1 MDLDLFSKVRKL
13 FYRLRLLGV
22 YQRLSSL
29 LLSTPYYITWYSYW
43 VTDRMTNDKCPA
55 VSQSGWRATRCR
67 STTDA
72 PITASGMGH
81 CTVRAE
87 KWLGLARGDWP
98 LGRPNPGQVK
108 IPLRPSITRPRS
120 NLLVWFMNRQDTE
133 EYAVCM
139 EYEYSLGQYVVGSSG
154 TLYGSMHIPRPEM
167 VGIVLDGWC
176 QSVIS
181 LAETLHHEA
190 NHIPIIES
198 NIQLSLSALR
208 KSIEPWPCRDLVKCP
223 GISLETELA
232 LLLNAVISTGAGLE
246 AVLVQPLRK
255 IIRHEMQINF
265 VPDFQSWLDLDGLN

>member
-1 MDLDLFSKVRKL
+1 MSIHRTMDLDLFSKVRKL

-43 VTDRMTNDKCPA
+43 VTDRMTNDKWAPA

-98 LGRPNPGQVK
+98 LGRPNPGQAK

-120 NLLVWFMNRQDTE
+120 NLLV
-133 EYAVCM
+133 
-139 EYEYSLGQYVVGSSG
+139 
-154 TLYGSMHIPRPEM
+154 
-167 VGIVLDGWC
+167 
-176 QSVIS
+176 
-181 LAETLHHEA
+181 
-190 NHIPIIES
+190 
-198 NIQLSLSALR
+198 
-208 KSIEPWPCRDLVKCP
+208 
-223 GISLETELA
+223 
-232 LLLNAVISTGAGLE
+232 
-246 AVLVQPLRK
+246 
-255 IIRHEMQINF
+255 
-265 VPDFQSWLDLDGLN
+265 